1 MKLLIKLMICFGAL
15 VITAYA
21 FPAHVV
27 TEGGVWTLVA
37 AAVILWLFNLVVKPL
52 LQALCL
58 PVTLVTVGLFFF
70 VVNAWMVGLTDAI
83 LPGLSI
89 GGFWIRLFTAFLVS
103 VGNGL
108 LLSVRK
114 THMRV

>member
-1 MKLLIKLMICFGAL
+1 MKLLIKLMICFIAL

-21 FPAHVV
+21 FESHVIA
-27 TEGGVWTLVA
+27 EGGVWTLVA
-37 AAVILWLFNLVVKPL
+37 AAVILWLLNLIVKPL

-58 PVTLVTVGLFFF
+58 PITLITVGLFFF

-89 GGFWIRLFTAFLVS
+89 EGFWIRLFTAFLIS
-103 VGNGL
+103 VGNAL
-108 LLSVRK
+108 LLSARRAR
-114 THMRV
+114 T